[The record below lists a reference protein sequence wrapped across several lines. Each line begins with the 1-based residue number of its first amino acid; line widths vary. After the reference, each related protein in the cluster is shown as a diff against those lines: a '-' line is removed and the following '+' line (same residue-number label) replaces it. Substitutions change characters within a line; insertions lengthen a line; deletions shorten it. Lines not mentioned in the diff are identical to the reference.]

1 VSYRRADFEERVHAG
16 VLVAV
21 LVGLLAVI
29 VTGLWRGEIAAG
41 PQPTAP
47 TPTPTVTVT
56 APPATVKVTVPGPV
70 RTVTVTRASRSSTN
84 RAISPTQPRQ
94 TSSHAPVTGKA
105 QRYARPLVS
114 AAEWPCLR
122 ELWKRESGWSP
133 TADNPTS
140 SAYGIPQILG
150 LEART
155 GDDYRAQVD
164 AGLAY
169 IKHRYGTAC
178 AALAHHD
185 RKGWY

>member
-1 VSYRRADFEERVHAG
+1 MVVAIVA
-16 VLVAV
+16 LVVA
-21 LVGLLAVI
+21 
-29 VTGLWRGEIAAG
+29 
-41 PQPTAP
+41 TALMLPGALSGATP
-47 TPTPTVTVT
+47 TPTPTVTIT

-70 RTVTVTRASRSSTN
+70 RTVTVTRASRDRV
-84 RAISPTQPRQ
+84 RAAAPR
-94 TSSHAPVTGKA
+94 TAPVTGKA

-114 AAEWPCLR
+114 AAQWPCLR
-122 ELWKRESGWSP
+122 ELWTRESGWSP

-140 SAYGIPQILG
+140 SAFGIPQILG

-169 IKHRYGTAC
+169 IRHRYGTAC